1 MPILDVK
8 SKLKTNFYCGFISI
22 FFYCFWQFLSSN
34 LVFAVLFKFWL
45 ELSLELELELI
56 LDELDE
62 LELILEALIELSFS
76 KSKFS
81 DNLKSPD

>member
-1 MPILDVK
+1 M
-8 SKLKTNFYCGFISI
+8 
-22 FFYCFWQFLSSN
+22 
-34 LVFAVLFKFWL
+34 FAVLFKFWL